1 MRGTKVK
8 RLRREYRTKF
18 SPWINARRTPPMT
31 WRAFKRAAA

>member
-8 RLRREYRTKF
+8 RLRRAYMHRF
-18 SPWINARRTPPMT
+18 LPWVQAGRRVPVT